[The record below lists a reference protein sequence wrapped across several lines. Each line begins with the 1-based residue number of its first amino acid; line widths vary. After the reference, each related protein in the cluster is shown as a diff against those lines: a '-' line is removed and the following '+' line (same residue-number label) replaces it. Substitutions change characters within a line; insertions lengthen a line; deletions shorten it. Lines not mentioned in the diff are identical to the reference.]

1 MCNIGK
7 FKCEKCREH
16 VYDEAPLFLFKG
28 AWVCGDCVLF
38 VLRHPNFLACV
49 YLSDIIITVMPRAT
63 ACQFGRM
70 YFCIVSPQR

>member
-28 AWVCGDCVLF
+28 AWVCGDCLKDALYDMTEFEVAEL
-38 VLRHPNFLACV
+38 LDLDTETAYSLAGDE
-49 YLSDIIITVMPRAT
+49 YERSDKLWQAV
-63 ACQFGRM
+63 
-70 YFCIVSPQR
+70 